1 LYIAIYRFPF
11 QWYLF
16 VSSLYLSN
24 EVEYSP
30 LSGRIILLYP
40 IKSGLLHLASA
51 EPLMLPALADLRV
64 QDRLFLNWPSSSAW
78 PVCAA
83 LAECLLDARGLEP
96 LPFDRPETDTD
107 MDIDIDVDADNDVEM
122 DARLP
127 ALSQSLD
134 LAFPLVLAF
143 GLTGHRSAAAAS
155 ASLDVPVN
163 VETGLVFVEAS
174 VCVSKLVRLLN
185 EAAELSCP
193 WAAGVRAE
201 GHAFDSELT
210 FARPDPSSR
219 PNLMYRSDCDD
230 FLVFEDSGFTQPPSS
245 STRQKS

>member
-1 LYIAIYRFPF
+1 M
-11 QWYLF
+11 
-16 VSSLYLSN
+16 V
-24 EVEYSP
+24 
-30 LSGRIILLYP
+30 
-40 IKSGLLHLASA
+40 
-51 EPLMLPALADLRV
+51 
-64 QDRLFLNWPSSSAW
+64 
-78 PVCAA
+78 
-83 LAECLLDARGLEP
+83 ECLLDAGGLKP

-134 LAFPLVLAF
+134 LVFPLALVF
-143 GLTGHRSAAAAS
+143 GLTEHLNAAAAS

-174 VCVSKLVRLLN
+174 VCVSKLVRLLK

-193 WAAGVRAE
+193 WTAGFREE
-201 GHAFDSELT
+201 GHADSELA